1 MGKIKLAAVALCMLA
16 AAVCSASTN
25 LVHVIEL
32 EIRQE
37 SFTLNPFQHMRDA
50 ANAFSICVPTT
61 KEFYDSVKVGDVLG
75 DKFKTA
81 SFWTSGNIGSRKV
94 VVKSKRVEKPDQK
107 KRRGS
112 K

>member
-1 MGKIKLAAVALCMLA
+1 MGKIKLAAAALCMLA

-94 VVKSKRVEKPDQK
+94 VVKSKKIEDRTAKGK
-107 KRRGS
+107 KKSR
-112 K
+112 